1 MFDLH
6 TEPGD
11 DEFPWLIIVIVVVVV
26 VVIVI
31 VVVVVVV
38 VLCVKK
44 RRQSNRGM
52 ADEFCFVVDWPL
64 YR

>member
-44 RRQSNRGM
+44 RRQSNTGM
-52 ADEFCFVVDWPL
+52 ADEFCFVVDWRL

>member
-1 MFDLH
+1 MLDLH

-38 VLCVKK
+38 LCVKK